1 MKNPKKVKQG
11 RTTRAAGKA
20 FERKVRED
28 LTGKGW
34 SVCRWDNNVSDG
46 KLVQAKGKFNPFT
59 RRVMNMSAGFSDFIG
74 YKKNSTLQQGLYNV
88 LFIECKMTGKLD
100 KLEKEKAQW
109 YLKNGYCG
117 KFLIASKKKDGRKI
131 AVKYT
136 EVKL

>member
-59 RRVMNMSAGFSDFIG
+59 RRVMNMSGGFPDFVIF
-74 YKKNSTLQQGLYNV
+74 STDPASHDLYDV

-131 AVKYT
+131 VVKYT